1 MIENTEN
8 NEKISFKDY
17 FDSLPT
23 EESNVVRDE
32 MLRSSGISYPSFYGK
47 LQSGKWKPLEL
58 KELCRITNKEF
69 EK

>member
-1 MIENTEN
+1 MVENAEN

-58 KELCRITNKEF
+58 KELGRITNKEF
-69 EK
+69 ER

>member
-58 KELCRITNKEF
+58 KELGRITNKEF
-69 EK
+69 DK

>member
-1 MIENTEN
+1 MIENAEN

-23 EESNVVRDE
+23 EESNIVRDE

-58 KELCRITNKEF
+58 KELGRITNKEF
-69 EK
+69 DK

>member
-1 MIENTEN
+1 MIENAEN

-23 EESNVVRDE
+23 EESNVVRDQ

-58 KELCRITNKEF
+58 KELGRITNKEF

>member
-1 MIENTEN
+1 MIENAEN

-58 KELCRITNKEF
+58 KELGRITNKEF
-69 EK
+69 DK